1 MERAAERER
10 TEGSL
15 SEQPEGTGA
24 KRRLRAPGMNRRPL
38 IWGAAV
44 VVIAGIVGT
53 LAMGAPVLPERRSS
67 VPTAKVIKGPL
78 KLTVYAT
85 GELRAGRTMN
95 MMAPPAGGSLRIV
108 TLLPTGTA
116 VKKDDP
122 VIEFDAADQVFAV
135 EQAKSDL
142 AEAEQQIVKM
152 KADTAVQA
160 SQDKL
165 NMLTARYD
173 VRRGELDAAGN
184 EFIGAI
190 DAQKNVLTLD
200 EAKRHLQQLEQD
212 AGSRTATTNAA
223 IAVVEERRNKA
234 QMAMTRAQG
243 IIDNLIVKAP
253 IDGVVS
259 VKENRDGQFFYFTGM
274 VLPQYREG
282 DTTFSGRNI
291 ADIVENGKMEV
302 RAKVTE
308 TDRDNLKEGQ
318 KATVQIDAL
327 PGHTFNAKVGALSGG
342 ASRGNFFETSAV
354 RQFDIGLQLDQLD
367 PQMRAGASLRVVI
380 DGQELASA
388 LHLPRQAV
396 FEKNGKNYVFLQIG
410 ERFDRRDV
418 KVVNRTESRA
428 VISGLNE
435 GDVIALVDPDVA
447 MQKSKTSS
455 GPLPASSGPAK

>member
-1 MERAAERER
+1 
-10 TEGSL
+10 
-15 SEQPEGTGA
+15 
-24 KRRLRAPGMNRRPL
+24 
-38 IWGAAV
+38 
-44 VVIAGIVGT
+44 
-53 LAMGAPVLPERRSS
+53 
-67 VPTAKVIKGPL
+67 VPTAKVVKGPL

-95 MMAPPAGGSLRIV
+95 LMAPPAGGSLRIV
-108 TLLPTGTA
+108 RLLPTGSA
-116 VKKDDP
+116 VTKDEP

-142 AEAEQQIVKM
+142 AEADQMIVKM
-152 KADTAVQA
+152 KADTAVTA

-173 VRRGELDAAGN
+173 VRRGELDAVGN

-190 DAQKNVLTLD
+190 DAQKNVLTL
-200 EAKRHLQQLEQD
+200 EESRRRLQQLEQD
-212 AGSRTATTNAA
+212 AGSRTATTAA
-223 IAVVEERRNKA
+223 ALAVVEERRNKA

-243 IIDNLIVKAP
+243 IIDNLTVKSP

-259 VKENRDGQFFYFTGM
+259 VKENRDGTFMFFSGM

-291 ADIVENGKMEV
+291 ADIVESGKMEV

-308 TDRDNLKEGQ
+308 TDRDNLKAGQ
-318 KATVQIDAL
+318 QATVQIDAL
-327 PGHTFNAKVGALSGG
+327 PGRTFTAKVGALSGG

-367 PQMRAGASLRVVI
+367 PNMRSGSSLRVVI

-388 LHLPRQAV
+388 LHVPRQAV

-435 GDVIALVDPDVA
+435 GDVIALVDPDLA
-447 MQKSKTSS
+447 TQKSKPSGG
-455 GPLPASSGPAK
+455 GPLPAAAGPAK

>member
-10 TEGSL
+10 NEGSP

-24 KRRLRAPGMNRRPL
+24 KRRLRALSMKRRLLWIACL
-38 IWGAAV
+38 IIV
-44 VVIAGIVGT
+44 AGIVGT
-53 LAMGAPVLPERRSS
+53 LVMGAPVLPERRSS
-67 VPTAKVIKGPL
+67 VPTAKVVRGPL

-108 TLLPTGTA
+108 KLLPTGTA
-116 VKKDDP
+116 VSKDD
-122 VIEFDAADQVFAV
+122 VVMEFDPADQIFAV

-173 VRRGELDAAGN
+173 VRRGELDTAGN
-184 EFIGAI
+184 EFVGAI
-190 DAQKNVLTLD
+190 DAQKNALNLE
-200 EAKRHLQQLEQD
+200 EARRRLQQLEQD
-212 AGSRTATTNAA
+212 AGSRTATTSAA
-223 IAVVEERRNKA
+223 LAVVEERRNKA
-234 QMAMTRAQG
+234 QMAMQRAQS
-243 IIDNLIVKAP
+243 IIDNLAVKAP

-259 VKENRDGQFFYFTGM
+259 VKENRDGQFFFFSGM

-308 TDRDNLKEGQ
+308 TDRDNLKTGQ

-327 PGHTFNAKVGALSGG
+327 PGRTFTAKVGALSGG

-354 RQFDIGLQLDQLD
+354 RQFDIGLELAERD
-367 PQMRAGASLRVVI
+367 PRMRAGSSLRVVI
-380 DGQELASA
+380 DGQELSSA
-388 LHLPRQAV
+388 LHVPRQAV
-396 FEKNGKNYVFLQIG
+396 FEQNGKNYVFLAIG

-447 MQKSKTSS
+447 TQKSKSS
-455 GPLPASSGPAK
+455 GGPLPASSGPAK

>member
-1 MERAAERER
+1 M
-10 TEGSL
+10 
-15 SEQPEGTGA
+15 
-24 KRRLRAPGMNRRPL
+24 KRRL
-38 IWGAAV
+38 IWIAGVLV
-44 VVIAGIVGT
+44 VAGIVGT
-53 LAMGAPVLPERRSS
+53 FAMGAPVLPERRSA
-67 VPTAKVIKGPL
+67 VPVAKVVRGPL

-85 GELRAGRTMN
+85 GELRAGRTMS

-108 TLLPTGTA
+108 KLLPTGTS
-116 VKKDDP
+116 VKKDD
-122 VIEFDAADQVFAV
+122 VVVEFDAAEQVYAV

-190 DAQKNVLTLD
+190 EAQKNALTL
-200 EAKRHLQQLEQD
+200 EESRRRLQQLEQD

-234 QMAMTRAQG
+234 QMAMQRAQG
-243 IIDNLIVKAP
+243 IIDNLVVKAP

-259 VKENRDGQFFYFTGM
+259 VKENRDGQFFFFTGM

-291 ADIVENGKMEV
+291 ADVVESGKMEV

-308 TDRDNLKEGQ
+308 TDRDNLKTGQ
-318 KATVQIDAL
+318 KAVVKIDAL
-327 PGHTFNAKVGALSGG
+327 PGRTFTAKVGALSGG
-342 ASRGNFFETSAV
+342 ASRGSFFETSAV
-354 RQFDIGLQLDQLD
+354 RQFDIGLQLDELD
-367 PQMRAGASLRVVI
+367 PQMRAGSSLRVVI

-388 LHLPRQAV
+388 LHVPRQAV
-396 FEKNGKNYVFLQIG
+396 FEKSGKNYVFLQLG
-410 ERFDRRDV
+410 DRFDRRDV

-447 MQKSKTSS
+447 THKSKSSS
-455 GPLPASSGPAK
+455 GPLPAASGPAK